1 MVRATILRR
10 ARPRAPRSG
19 LVALGLVVFAL
30 ALTAC
35 GGGSDDPTVLH
46 AGQLDIKLPAGFK
59 VENGKVIAPATA
71 SGSAA
76 RSSGVSSAPASTA
89 PSSTAAN
96 SAPTAPT
103 TPTTAASGTTIP
115 LDNSENPQTALFSAF
130 GKFRA
135 CLDRAGVKFIGA
147 PDQSNP
153 NSPSN
158 DPSYIKSL
166 ATCAAQS
173 NIVAALQSAQS
184 AQDNLTPAQIK
195 QENKSYLKW
204 RSCMIGRGWKI
215 PEPTPDA
222 QGRLFSFGTATSGS
236 AGAQNPIQA
245 PAGKDIFS
253 SPDLQQC
260 ATKAQKASK

>member
-1 MVRATILRR
+1 MVRATNLRR
-10 ARPRAPRSG
+10 ARSRAPRSG
-19 LVALGLVVFAL
+19 FLVLGLVVIAL

-59 VENGKVIAPATA
+59 VEQGKVVAPATA
-71 SGSAA
+71 SGNAA
-76 RSSGVSSAPASTA
+76 RSSDVSSAPASTA
-89 PSSTAAN
+89 PSPAAN
-96 SAPTAPT
+96 SVPTA
-103 TPTTAASGTTIP
+103 PTTAASGTTIP
-115 LDNSENPQTALFSAF
+115 LDNSENPQTALFTAF

-135 CLDRAGVKFIGA
+135 CLDRDGVKFIGA

-153 NSPSN
+153 NSPTN
-158 DPSYIKSL
+158 DPNYIKSL
-166 ATCAAQS
+166 ASCAAQS

-195 QENKSYLKW
+195 QENKAYLTW

-222 QGRLFSFGTATSGS
+222 QGRLFSFGTAASGS
-236 AGAQNPIQA
+236 ASSQTAIQA

-260 ATKAQKASK
+260 AAKSQKAGK

>member
-1 MVRATILRR
+1 MVRATIPRR
-10 ARPRAPRSG
+10 ARSRAARSG
-19 LVALGLVVFAL
+19 FLALGLVLLAVAL
-30 ALTAC
+30 AGC
-35 GGGSDDPTVLH
+35 GGGGDDPTVLH

-59 VENGKVIAPATA
+59 VEQGKVVTPATVA
-71 SGSAA
+71 GEAA
-76 RSSGVSSAPASTA
+76 RSSDVASA
-89 PSSTAAN
+89 PSSSVPASAAN
-96 SAPTAPT
+96 GAPT

-115 LDNSENPQTALFSAF
+115 LDNSENPQTALFTAF

-153 NSPSN
+153 NSPTN
-158 DPSYIKSL
+158 DPNYIKALS
-166 ATCAAQS
+166 TCAAQS
-173 NIVAALQSAQS
+173 NIVAALQSAQT

-195 QENKSYLKW
+195 QENKAYLKW

-222 QGRLFSFGTATSGS
+222 QGRLFSFGTATNGS
-236 AGAQNPIQA
+236 SGAQNPIQA
-245 PAGKDIFS
+245 PPGKDIFS

-260 ATKAQKASK
+260 AAKSQKAGK

>member
-10 ARPRAPRSG
+10 ARSRAPRSG
-19 LVALGLVVFAL
+19 FLALGLVVFAL
-30 ALTAC
+30 AFAAC
-35 GGGSDDPTVLH
+35 GGGNDDPTVLH

-59 VENGKVIAPATA
+59 VENGKVVTPASA

-76 RSSGVSSAPASTA
+76 RSSGVSSTPPSTTPA
-89 PSSTAAN
+89 AAN
-96 SAPTAPT
+96 GAPT

-115 LDNSENPQTALFSAF
+115 LDNSGNPQTALFTAF

-135 CLDRAGVKFIGA
+135 CLDRAGVTFIGA

-153 NSPSN
+153 NSPTN
-158 DPSYIKSL
+158 DPNYIKALS
-166 ATCAAQS
+166 TCAAQS

-236 AGAQNPIQA
+236 AAAQNPIQA

-260 ATKAQKASK
+260 AAKAQKAGK